1 MSMCIWDPNMDTA
14 YLWGCELF
22 QPLELPQS
30 LEDVHNRAKL
40 VSDFH
45 SCMCMEIKEDKAQ
58 GLEPQ
63 LFIQF
68 DKIKKS
74 RFLKCIDKVSKPYFR
89 ENTTRKKRI
98 NISLRLWSGC
108 LAAAKNIAGGTR
120 SGQNNATTRS
130 IAFSRIDVW
139 SKIDSVY
146 RSGVESAPVWKRL
159 VDQGDDIS
167 FDGVPTDSPVRRYA
181 NT

>member
-1 MSMCIWDPNMDTA
+1 MDTA
-14 YLWGCELF
+14 YLWGCELS

-108 LAAAKNIAGGTR
+108 LAAAKNIAGG
-120 SGQNNATTRS
+120 QNNATTRS

-167 FDGVPTDSPVRRYA
+167 FDGVPTDSLVRRYA